1 MKINMADMRQNAGF
15 VYSVVNTIARMRNN
29 IVYHICLWIFG
40 FFTMTAVLISHR
52 FNDYSNLI
60 QKRKREI
67 LKMIRNS
74 ETADALREEIR
85 SEIECKDNF
94 FGTFRTEFEIEQDV
108 EREFEITIQELALE
122 HIQQDRVFGGV
133 ESGFNNTLK
142 KLLNNKL
149 FLIFSL
155 IFSLPMYILI
165 GIYNNAYVKYVFERL
180 FMMIF
185 VLLGVT
191 IVVFTIIYIS
201 PTDPAASV
209 LGPDAPAQTVEN
221 FRKAYGLTD
230 PYLKQLW
237 STFRRVVTF
246 DLGSS
251 YIGNENIAK
260 AIARKFPITFNV
272 GLASLGVALLI
283 AMPAG
288 IISAMKQYS
297 GFDYLLMFVALLG
310 LSVPNFWLGLILIL
324 QFSIKRN
331 WLPAMFQ
338 VGNLLTIIMPAIVVG
353 TGMSAS
359 LARMT
364 RSSMLE
370 VARQDYVT
378 MARAKGL
385 SESKVVLRH
394 ILKNALLPIITII
407 GMQFAAVLSG
417 AATTE
422 KVFNI
427 KGMCEYISSR
437 TLLPDT
443 PVVIGGV
450 IYIATAISI
459 SNLIVDIIYT
469 FIDPR
474 IKTRLDNY

>member
-1 MKINMADMRQNAGF
+1 MMNDSGHDGLAQKIATTATRMKR
-15 VYSVVNTIARMRNN
+15 NTL
-29 IVYHICLWIFG
+29 YHILLWLLG
-40 FFTMTAVLISHR
+40 VFTMTAVFVVTKRNGDSNSAPKSKHR
-52 FNDYSNLI
+52 IMDD
-60 QKRKREI
+60 
-67 LKMIRNS
+67 IRSS
-74 ETADALREEIR
+74 EKTETLREEVR
-85 SEIECKDNF
+85 SEIERKNAF
-94 FGTFRTEFEIEQDV
+94 FG
-108 EREFEITIQELALE
+108 ITVGEPELDELVNQELEAAIEELAARKAE
-122 HIQQDRVFGGV
+122 TSGILVSKDDSFRMTF
-133 ESGFNNTLK
+133 ESLLK
-142 KLLNNKL
+142 NRL
-149 FLIFSL
+149 FLVCSVVL
-155 IFSLPMYILI
+155 SLPMYILI
-165 GIYNNAYVKYVFERL
+165 GVYSTPYVKYVFERL
-180 FMMIF
+180 VMMAF
-185 VLLGVT
+185 VLFGVT

-209 LGPDAPAQTVEN
+209 LGPEAPAEAIEN
-221 FRKAYGLTD
+221 FRKAYGLNE
-230 PYLKQLW
+230 PYFKQLW
-237 STFRRVVTF
+237 GTFRKVITF

-260 AIARKFPITFNV
+260 AIARKFPITFKI

-288 IISAMKQYS
+288 IVSSMKQYS
-297 GFDYLLMFVALLG
+297 GLDYSLMFIALLG

-324 QFSIKRN
+324 QFSIKLD
-331 WLPAMFQ
+331 WLPAMYQ
-338 VGNLLTIIMPAIVVG
+338 AGNPLTIIMPAIVVG

-370 VARQDYVT
+370 VARQDYVV

-385 SESKVVLRH
+385 SEGKVIFRH

-407 GMQFAAVLSG
+407 GMQFAGVLSG

-450 IYIATAISI
+450 IYIAIAISI
-459 SNLIVDIIYT
+459 SNLIVDIVYT